1 MTHDNSSRPWRA
13 VRTPPPFATATK
25 VPEDSVSGVRLATTK
40 PPPPPIEEHYEV
52 DLSELDALVGQPLE
66 KRLLTERERSTWES
80 RAMLALEL
88 SKLGAFSKADADA
101 VIAEAER
108 LGMSFT
114 KDRSHVVVF
123 DGQNFTL
130 ARNTSVTRAFFKLDS
145 FLRRLAEPKGRP

>member
-1 MTHDNSSRPWRA
+1 MTHSNRPWRA
-13 VRTPPPFATATK
+13 VRTPPPFAVSTITAPKETS
-25 VPEDSVSGVRLATTK
+25 ESGVRITTAES
-40 PPPPPIEEHYEV
+40 PPPEYYDVNI
-52 DLSELDALVGQPLE
+52 SELDVVADRPLE
-66 KRLLTERERSTWES
+66 ERLLADGEKSTWDS

-130 ARNTSVTRAFFKLDS
+130 ARNTVVTRAFFKLDS
-145 FLRRLAEPKGRP
+145 FLRRMAEPKGRP